1 MSSRRETMPIEDA
14 VTVPNGRE
22 MPIVND
28 RPTSTELKMTALA
41 ALHAATDLL
50 HGTLDRGLVLQIIRS
65 ITTAFSGSRDVAIFE
80 LDTNLDRLVPVSS
93 SGLESDNLESI
104 PLGIGLIGRATQ
116 EGEMYERLW
125 EPDAALVS
133 ERRLRACIPLM
144 MDSIPI
150 GAIAIFTDKMVH
162 KPLDRELFTIFSRH
176 AGSALYWTATC
187 ERAKAALD
195 ANW

>member
-1 MSSRRETMPIEDA
+1 MSSTQETALIEDA
-14 VTVPNGRE
+14 ETVVTNR
-22 MPIVND
+22 
-28 RPTSTELKMTALA
+28 RTSDDPKTTALA

-50 HGTLDRGLVLQIIRS
+50 HGTLDRELVLEIIRS
-65 ITTAFSGSRDVAIFE
+65 ITTAFSGSRAVAIFE
-80 LDTNLDRLVPVSS
+80 LDTKIDQLVPVSA
-93 SGLESDNLESI
+93 SGVDSDNLESI
-104 PLGIGLIGRATQ
+104 PLGIGLIGRSTL

-144 MDSIPI
+144 MDSTPI
-150 GAIAIFTDKMVH
+150 GAIAIFTDEMVH
-162 KPLDRELFTIFSRH
+162 KPLDRDLFTIFSRH